1 MILLGC
7 IADDLTGA
15 SDLAVNLVREGLS
28 VIQVN
33 GVPEFNLQLPA
44 ADAVVIALKSRTIP
58 ASEAVAQSLSALSWL
73 RLRGATRI
81 YFKYCSTFD
90 STPRGNI
97 GPVTEALQQE
107 LGCRVVPATPA
118 YPRNNR
124 TVYRGHLF
132 VGDLLLNETGM
143 RHHPLTP
150 MIDANLVRLL
160 AAQTEGP
167 VGLVG
172 SEIVDAGCEA
182 IRRRVKELGDS
193 GIRHA
198 IVDIVRD
205 EHLTA
210 AGAAFADFSLTTGGA
225 GLGVGIARAVRDG
238 QTGRDG
244 GWTRPKG
251 KVPVAWLFGSCS
263 EATRR
268 QLSHAQKI
276 LPGIRIDP
284 LALAADAQAI
294 ERVVNEAR
302 AQIRHGLALVYA
314 TAEPDQVAAAQNSL
328 GTVHAAKLVEDAF
341 RVVAS
346 ALAAAGAEAFVV
358 AGGETSGAV
367 VDALGVHALII
378 GPEIDPG
385 VPWTRA
391 VSRRPLW
398 LALKSGNFGGD
409 DFFPRATAIL

>member
-251 KVPVAWLFGSCS
+251 KVPVAWLSGSCS

-284 LALAADAQAI
+284 LALAADAQVI

-302 AQIRHGLALVYA
+302 AQIKHGLALVYA
-314 TAEPDQVAAAQNSL
+314 AAEPDQVAAAQNSL

-391 VSRRPLW
+391 VSHRPLW